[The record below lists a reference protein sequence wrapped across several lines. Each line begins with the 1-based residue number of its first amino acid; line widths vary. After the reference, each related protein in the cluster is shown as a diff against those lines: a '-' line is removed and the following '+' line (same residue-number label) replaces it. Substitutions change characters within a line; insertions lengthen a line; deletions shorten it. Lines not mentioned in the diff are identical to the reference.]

1 MSKNKTIKL
10 KNRMNKAILM
20 IAALM
25 VASIT
30 CQAQLKREYSKSTTT
45 ASPVFSTTASPD
57 IPNTVTFAGEKVS
70 FDRLD
75 MAERLDRELT
85 GIIYGQTTTELC
97 FKRANRYFPALSR
110 ILKEQGVPL
119 DFLYL
124 AVTESSMDY
133 NAYSSAK
140 AAGMWQL
147 LAGTA
152 RDYGLEVGDEVD
164 ERYDPEKSTVAACK
178 YLKAAHKK
186 YGHWPTVAASYNAGM
201 QRLTNELAKQKVD
214 NSFDL
219 YLVQETSRYV
229 FRIIAYKLVME
240 SPKRYGYRF
249 SRKNL
254 WQPVSY
260 TTVDVTGP
268 VASWIDWAKGKG
280 ITYAQLR
287 EANPW
292 IRSTKLTNAA
302 GKTYKVRI
310 PKHNELYRSK
320 RSFTAY
326 NKDWVVD

>member
-1 MSKNKTIKL
+1 MKKVIAMAVLVMAGTI
-10 KNRMNKAILM
+10 
-20 IAALM
+20 
-25 VASIT
+25 VA
-30 CQAQLKREYSKSTTT
+30 QAQLKREYSNMGST
-45 ASPVFSTTASPD
+45 SPVFSVTASPD
-57 IPNTVTFAGEKVS
+57 IPASVTFAGEKVS

-85 GIIYGQTTTELC
+85 SVIYGQTTTELC
-97 FKRANRYFPALSR
+97 FKRANRYFPALSK

-140 AAGMWQL
+140 AAGIWQL

-152 RDYGLEVGDEVD
+152 RDYGLEVNDEVD
-164 ERYDPEKSTVAACK
+164 ERFDPEKSTVAACK
-178 YLKAAHKK
+178 YLKAAYKK

-201 QRLTNELAKQKVD
+201 QRLTNELSKQKVD

-229 FRIIAYKLVME
+229 FRIIAYKLLME
-240 SPKRYGYRF
+240 NPKRYGYRL
-249 SRKNL
+249 SRQHL
-254 WQPVSY
+254 YQPVGY
-260 TTVDVTGP
+260 TVVDVTGP

-292 IRSTKLTNAA
+292 IRSTKLTNAG
-302 GKTYKVRI
+302 GKTYKVRV
-310 PKHNELYRSK
+310 PKQGDLYRSK
-320 RSFTAY
+320 RTFTTY
-326 NKDWVVD
+326 NKDWVID

>member
-1 MSKNKTIKL
+1 MISDKKYNMKRI
-10 KNRMNKAILM
+10 ILM
-20 IAALM
+20 AVLL
-25 VASIT
+25 VASST
-30 CQAQLKREYSKSTTT
+30 MVQAQLKPEYSKTGKG
-45 ASPVFSTTASPD
+45 ASPVFSTIASPD
-57 IPNTVTFAGEKVS
+57 IPMSVTFAGEKIS

-85 GIIYGQTTTELC
+85 SVIYGQTTTELC
-97 FKRANRYFPALSR
+97 FKRANRYFPALAK

-133 NAYSSAK
+133 SAYSSAK

-147 LAGTA
+147 LAGTG
-152 RDYGLEVGDEVD
+152 RDFGLEVTDEVD

-178 YLKAAHKK
+178 YLKSAYKK

-201 QRLTNELAKQKVD
+201 QKISNELSKQKVD

-229 FRIIAYKLVME
+229 FRIIAYKLLME

-254 WQPVSY
+254 WQPVDY
-260 TTVDVTGP
+260 TTVEVTGP

-280 ITYAQLR
+280 LTYAQLR

-292 IRSTKLTNAA
+292 IRSTKLTNAG
-302 GKTYKVRI
+302 GKTYRVRI
-310 PKHNELYRSK
+310 PKQSELYRSK
-320 RSFTAY
+320 RTYTVY
-326 NKDWVVD
+326 NKEWVVD

>member
-1 MSKNKTIKL
+1 MACL
-10 KNRMNKAILM
+10 LM
-20 IAALM
+20 MTAVMA
-25 VASIT
+25 
-30 CQAQLKREYSKSTTT
+30 QAQLKREYGKTTSS
-45 ASPVFSTTASPD
+45 SPVFGVTASPD
-57 IPNTVTFAGEKVS
+57 IPMTVNFAGETVS

-97 FKRANRYFPALSR
+97 FKRANRYFPALAK
-110 ILKEQGVPL
+110 ILKEQGIPL

-147 LAGTA
+147 LAGTG
-152 RDYGLEVGDEVD
+152 RDFGLEVGDEVD

-178 YLKAAHKK
+178 YLKAAYKK

-201 QRLTNELAKQKVD
+201 QKLSGELSKQKVD

-254 WQPVSY
+254 WQPVAY
-260 TTVDVTGP
+260 TTVDVTGS
-268 VASWIDWAKGKG
+268 VASWIDWAKSKG

-292 IRSTKLTNAA
+292 IRSTKLTNAG

-310 PKHNELYRSK
+310 SKSSELYRSK
-320 RSFTAY
+320 RTFTAY
-326 NKDWVVD
+326 NKDWVID

>member
-1 MSKNKTIKL
+1 MKKVII
-10 KNRMNKAILM
+10 M
-20 IAALM
+20 AALLLM
-25 VASIT
+25 SSAVA
-30 CQAQLKREYSKSTTT
+30 QGQLKREYSNPSSKEST
-45 ASPVFSTTASPD
+45 VFSTTASPE
-57 IPNTVTFAGEKVS
+57 IPTSVTFAGETVS

-85 GIIYGQTTTELC
+85 SVIYGQTTTELC
-97 FKRANRYFPALSR
+97 FKRANRYFPVLAK

-147 LAGTA
+147 LAGTG

-178 YLKAAHKK
+178 YLKAAYKK
-186 YGHWPTVAASYNAGM
+186 YGHWATVAASYNAGM
-201 QRLTNELAKQKVD
+201 QKITNELSKQKVD

-229 FRIIAYKLVME
+229 FRIIAYKLLME

-249 SRKNL
+249 SRKQL
-254 WQPVSY
+254 YQPVSY
-260 TTVDVTGP
+260 TTVDVTGS
-268 VASWIDWAKGKG
+268 VANWVDWAKAKG

-287 EANPW
+287 DANPW
-292 IRSTKLTNAA
+292 IRSTKLTNAS

-310 PKHNELYRSK
+310 PKQSDLYRSK
-320 RSFTAY
+320 RTFTVY

>member
-1 MSKNKTIKL
+1 MKK
-10 KNRMNKAILM
+10 MILM
-20 IAALM
+20 AVLL
-25 VASIT
+25 VASAT
-30 CQAQLKREYSKSTTT
+30 VAQAQLKREYSKATTGSS
-45 ASPVFSTTASPD
+45 SPVFSTTASPD
-57 IPNTVTFAGEKVS
+57 IPMSVTFAGEKVS

-85 GIIYGQTTTELC
+85 SIIYGQTTTELC
-97 FKRANRYFPALSR
+97 FKRANRYFPVLAK

-147 LAGTA
+147 LAGTG
-152 RDYGLEVGDEVD
+152 RDYGLEVTDEVD
-164 ERYDPEKSTVAACK
+164 ERYDPERSTVAACK
-178 YLKAAHKK
+178 YLKAAYKK

-201 QRLTNELAKQKVD
+201 GKITSELSKQRVD

-229 FRIIAYKLVME
+229 FRIIAYKLLME
-240 SPKRYGYRF
+240 TPKRYGYRF

-254 WQPVSY
+254 WQPVDY
-260 TTVDVTGP
+260 TTVDVTGS
-268 VASWIDWAKGKG
+268 VANWIDWAIDKG

-292 IRSTKLTNAA
+292 IRSTKLTNAS
-302 GKTYKVRI
+302 GKTYKVRV
-310 PKHNELYRSK
+310 PKQNDLYRSK
-320 RSFTAY
+320 RTFSVY
-326 NKDWVVD
+326 NKDWVID

>member
-1 MSKNKTIKL
+1 M
-10 KNRMNKAILM
+10 ILM
-20 IAALM
+20 AVLL
-25 VASIT
+25 VASAT
-30 CQAQLKREYSKSTTT
+30 VAQAQLKREYSKATTGSS
-45 ASPVFSTTASPD
+45 SPVFSTTASPD
-57 IPNTVTFAGEKVS
+57 IPMSVTFAGEKVS

-85 GIIYGQTTTELC
+85 SIIYGQTTTELC
-97 FKRANRYFPALSR
+97 FKRANRYFPVLAK

-147 LAGTA
+147 LAGTG
-152 RDYGLEVGDEVD
+152 RDYGLEVTDEVD
-164 ERYDPEKSTVAACK
+164 ERYDPERSTVAACK
-178 YLKAAHKK
+178 YLKAAYKK

-201 QRLTNELAKQKVD
+201 GKITSELSKQRVD

-229 FRIIAYKLVME
+229 FRIIAYKLLME
-240 SPKRYGYRF
+240 TPKRYGYRF

-254 WQPVSY
+254 WQPVDY
-260 TTVDVTGP
+260 TTVDVTGS
-268 VASWIDWAKGKG
+268 VASWIDWAKDKG

-292 IRSTKLTNAA
+292 IRSTKLTNAS
-302 GKTYKVRI
+302 GKTYKVRV
-310 PKHNELYRSK
+310 PKQNDLYRSK
-320 RSFTAY
+320 RTFSVY
-326 NKDWVVD
+326 NKDWVID

>member
-1 MSKNKTIKL
+1 MLSSL
-10 KNRMNKAILM
+10 AIAGEVFIFATQKEDSEAIQQRAIM
-20 IAALM
+20 ANYRVYA
-25 VASIT
+25 
-30 CQAQLKREYSKSTTT
+30 
-45 ASPVFSTTASPD
+45 PVIPD
-57 IPNTVTFAGEKVS
+57 TMTFAGERVPLENYYV
-70 FDRLD
+70 REGLD
-75 MAERLDRELT
+75 NEL
-85 GIIYGQTTTELC
+85 IINMYRQSSTLLY
-97 FKRANRYFPALSR
+97 FKRANRYFPALSK

-140 AAGMWQL
+140 AAGIWQL

-152 RDYGLEVGDEVD
+152 RDYGLEVNDEVD
-164 ERYDPEKSTVAACK
+164 ERFDPEKSTVAACK
-178 YLKAAHKK
+178 YLKAAYKK

-201 QRLTNELAKQKVD
+201 QRLTNELSKQKVD

-240 SPKRYGYRF
+240 NPKRYGYRL
-249 SRKNL
+249 SRQHL
-254 WQPVSY
+254 YQPVGY
-260 TTVDVTGP
+260 TVVDVTGP

-292 IRSTKLTNAA
+292 IRSTKLTNAG
-302 GKTYKVRI
+302 GKTYKVRV
-310 PKHNELYRSK
+310 PKQGDLYRSK
-320 RSFTAY
+320 RTFTTY
-326 NKDWVVD
+326 NKDWVID

>member
-1 MSKNKTIKL
+1 MKRI
-10 KNRMNKAILM
+10 ILM
-20 IAALM
+20 ACLLVMTAVM
-25 VASIT
+25 A
-30 CQAQLKREYSKSTTT
+30 QAQLKREYGKTTSS
-45 ASPVFSTTASPD
+45 SPVFGVTASPD
-57 IPNTVTFAGEKVS
+57 IPMTVNFAGETVS

-97 FKRANRYFPALSR
+97 FKRANRYFPALAK
-110 ILKEQGVPL
+110 ILKEQGIPL

-152 RDYGLEVGDEVD
+152 RDFGLEVGDEVD

-178 YLKAAHKK
+178 YLKAAYKK

-201 QRLTNELAKQKVD
+201 QKLSGELSKQKVD

-254 WQPVSY
+254 WQPVAY
-260 TTVDVTGP
+260 TTVDVTGS
-268 VASWIDWAKGKG
+268 VASWIDWAKSKG

-292 IRSTKLTNAA
+292 IRSTKLTNAG

-310 PKHNELYRSK
+310 PKSSELYRSK
-320 RSFTAY
+320 RTFTAY
-326 NKDWVVD
+326 NKDWVID

>member
-1 MSKNKTIKL
+1 MKRI
-10 KNRMNKAILM
+10 ILM
-20 IAALM
+20 AVVMMA
-25 VASIT
+25 ASIT
-30 CQAQLKREYSKSTTT
+30 SQAQLKREYSKQET

-57 IPNTVTFAGEKVS
+57 IPTSVTFAGEKVS

-97 FKRANRYFPALSR
+97 FKRANRYFPALAK
-110 ILKEQGVPL
+110 ILKDQGVPL

-140 AAGMWQL
+140 AAGTWQL

-152 RDYGLEVGDEVD
+152 RDYGLEVSDEVD
-164 ERYDPEKSTVAACK
+164 ERFDPEKSTVAACK
-178 YLKAAHKK
+178 YLKAAYKK

-201 QRLTNELAKQKVD
+201 QRLSNELSKQKVD

-240 SPKRYGYRF
+240 APKRYGYRF
-249 SRKNL
+249 SRKHL
-254 WQPVSY
+254 YQPVSY

-268 VASWIDWAKGKG
+268 VASWIDWALGKG

-292 IRSTKLTNAA
+292 IRSTKLTNSAC
-302 GKTYKVRI
+302 KTYKVRV
-310 PKHNELYRSK
+310 PKQSDLYRSK
-320 RSFTAY
+320 RTFTVY

>member
-1 MSKNKTIKL
+1 MKKI
-10 KNRMNKAILM
+10 ILM
-20 IAALM
+20 AALLM
-25 VASIT
+25 VNSLAG
-30 CQAQLKREYSKSTTT
+30 QAQLKKEYSKPST
-45 ASPVFSTTASPD
+45 SGNSSVVFSPTASPD
-57 IPNTVTFAGEKVS
+57 IPMSVTFAGEKVS

-97 FKRANRYFPALSR
+97 FKRANRYFPALAK
-110 ILKEQGVPL
+110 ILKDQGVPL

-152 RDYGLEVGDEVD
+152 RDYGLEVSDEVD
-164 ERYDPEKSTVAACK
+164 ERFDPEKSTVAACK
-178 YLKAAHKK
+178 YLKSAYKK

-201 QRLTNELAKQKVD
+201 QRLSNELSKQQVT

-240 SPKRYGYRF
+240 APKRYGYRL
-249 SRKNL
+249 SRKHL
-254 WQPVSY
+254 YQPVDY
-260 TTVDVTGP
+260 TTVDVSGS
-268 VASWIDWAKGKG
+268 VASWVTWAKEKG

-292 IRSTKLTNAA
+292 IRATKLTNAS
-302 GKTYKVRI
+302 GKTYKVRV
-310 PKHNELYRSK
+310 PKQSELYRSK
-320 RSFTAY
+320 RTFTAY

>member
-1 MSKNKTIKL
+1 MGL
-10 KNRMNKAILM
+10 V
-20 IAALM
+20 LM
-25 VASIT
+25 VSSTTAW
-30 CQAQLKREYSKSTTT
+30 AQLKPEYSKTGTS

-57 IPNTVTFAGEKVS
+57 IPMSVTFAGETIS

-85 GIIYGQTTTELC
+85 SIIYGQTTTELC
-97 FKRANRYFPALSR
+97 FKRANRYFPVLAK
-110 ILKEQGVPL
+110 ILKEQNVPL

-147 LAGTA
+147 LAGTG
-152 RDYGLEVGDEVD
+152 RDYGLEVTDEVD

-178 YLKAAHKK
+178 YLKAAYKK
-186 YGHWPTVAASYNAGM
+186 FGHWPTVAASYNAGM
-201 QRLTNELAKQKVD
+201 GKISSELSKQRVD

-229 FRIIAYKLVME
+229 FRIIAYKLLME

-249 SRKNL
+249 SRKHL
-254 WQPVSY
+254 YQPVSY
-260 TTVDVTGP
+260 TTVEVAGA
-268 VASWIDWAKGKG
+268 VASWVDWAKDRG

-292 IRSTKLTNAA
+292 IRSTKLTNAS
-302 GKTYKVRI
+302 GKTYQVRI
-310 PKHNELYRSK
+310 PKQSDLYRSK
-320 RSFTAY
+320 RTNSVY
-326 NKDWVVD
+326 NKDWVID

>member
-1 MSKNKTIKL
+1 MAVL
-10 KNRMNKAILM
+10 LM
-20 IAALM
+20 AVSTTA
-25 VASIT
+25 
-30 CQAQLKREYSKSTTT
+30 QGQLKREYSKTT

-57 IPNTVTFAGEKVS
+57 IPMSVVFAGETVN

-85 GIIYGQTTTELC
+85 GVIYGQTTTELC
-97 FKRANRYFPALSR
+97 FKRANRYFPVLSK

-152 RDYGLEVGDEVD
+152 RDFGLEVTDDVD

-178 YLKAAHKK
+178 YLKSAYKK

-201 QRLTNELAKQKVD
+201 QKISNELSKQRVD

-229 FRIIAYKLVME
+229 FRIIAYKLLME
-240 SPKRYGYRF
+240 NPKRYGYRF

-254 WQPVSY
+254 YQPVDY
-260 TTVDVTGP
+260 TTVDVTGS

-292 IRSTKLTNAA
+292 IRSTKLTNAS

-310 PKHNELYRSK
+310 PKQSDLYRSK
-320 RSFTAY
+320 RSYTVY
-326 NKDWVVD
+326 NKDWVID

>member
-1 MSKNKTIKL
+1 MKK
-10 KNRMNKAILM
+10 MILM
-20 IAALM
+20 AVLLM
-25 VASIT
+25 ATSIPG
-30 CQAQLKREYSKSTTT
+30 QAQLKREYSKNTTSS
-45 ASPVFSTTASPD
+45 SPVFSVTASPD
-57 IPNTVTFAGEKVS
+57 IPMSVTFAGEKVS

-97 FKRANRYFPALSR
+97 FKRANRYFPALAK

-147 LAGTA
+147 LAGTG
-152 RDYGLEVGDEVD
+152 RDFGLEVSDEVD
-164 ERYDPEKSTVAACK
+164 ERFDPEKSTVAACK
-178 YLKAAHKK
+178 YLKAAYKK

-201 QRLTNELAKQKVD
+201 QKISGELSKQKVD

-254 WQPVSY
+254 WQPVDY
-260 TTVDVTGP
+260 TTVDVSGSVP
-268 VASWIDWAKGKG
+268 SWIDWAKGKG

-292 IRSTKLTNAA
+292 IRSTKLTNAG
-302 GKTYKVRI
+302 GKTYKVRV
-310 PKHNELYRSK
+310 PKQNELFRSK
-320 RSFTAY
+320 RAYSVY
-326 NKDWVVD
+326 NKEWVVD

>member
-1 MSKNKTIKL
+1 
-10 KNRMNKAILM
+10 
-20 IAALM
+20 M
-25 VASIT
+25 VVLLAVST
-30 CQAQLKREYSKSTTT
+30 TAQSQLKREYSKTTEQ
-45 ASPVFSTTASPD
+45 SPVFGVTASPD
-57 IPNTVTFAGEKVS
+57 IPASVTFAGETVS

-85 GIIYGQTTTELC
+85 GVIYGQTTTELC
-97 FKRANRYFPALSR
+97 FKRANRYFPALAK
-110 ILKEQGVPL
+110 ILKEQGVPQ

-147 LAGTA
+147 LAGTG
-152 RDYGLEVGDEVD
+152 RDYGLEVGEDVD

-178 YLKAAHKK
+178 YLKAAYKK

-201 QRLTNELAKQKVD
+201 GKISSELSKQQVD

-229 FRIIAYKLVME
+229 FRIIAYKLLME
-240 SPKRYGYRF
+240 NPKRYGYRF

-254 WQPVSY
+254 YQPVDY
-260 TTVDVTGP
+260 TTVEVTGS
-268 VASWIDWAKGKG
+268 VTSWIDWAKDKG

-292 IRSTKLTNAA
+292 IRSTKLTNAG
-302 GKTYKVRI
+302 GKTYKVRL
-310 PKHNELYRSK
+310 PKQSDLYRSK
-320 RSFTAY
+320 RSYTVY
-326 NKDWVVD
+326 NKDWVID

>member
-1 MSKNKTIKL
+1 MK
-10 KNRMNKAILM
+10 KAILF
-20 IAALM
+20 IALM
-25 VASIT
+25 LATIT
-30 CQAQLKREYSKSTTT
+30 VQAQLKREYSKSATSS
-45 ASPVFSTTASPD
+45 SPVFSTTASPD
-57 IPNTVTFAGEKVS
+57 IPSSVTFAGEKVS

-97 FKRANRYFPALSR
+97 FKRANRYFPALSN

-124 AVTESSMDY
+124 AVTESSLDY

-140 AAGMWQL
+140 AAGTWQL

-152 RDYGLEVGDEVD
+152 RDYGLEVSDEVD
-164 ERYDPEKSTVAACK
+164 ERFDPEKSTVAACK
-178 YLKAAHKK
+178 YLKSAYKK

-201 QRLTNELAKQKVD
+201 QRLTSELTKQKVE

-240 SPKRYGYRF
+240 NPKRYGYRF

-254 WQPVSY
+254 WQPVAY
-260 TTVDVTGP
+260 TTVDVTGAVP
-268 VASWIDWAKGKG
+268 SWVDWAQSKG

-292 IRSTKLTNAA
+292 IRSTKLTNAG

-310 PKHNELYRSK
+310 PKQSDLYRSK
-320 RSFTAY
+320 RTFTIY
-326 NKDWVVD
+326 NKDWVID

>member
-1 MSKNKTIKL
+1 MKK
-10 KNRMNKAILM
+10 IL
-20 IAALM
+20 LM
-25 VASIT
+25 AVLMLAVST
-30 CQAQLKREYSKSTTT
+30 TAQAQLKKEYSKPTTQ
-45 ASPVFSTTASPD
+45 SPVFGVTASPD
-57 IPNTVTFAGEKVS
+57 IPMSVTFAGETVS

-85 GIIYGQTTTELC
+85 GVIYGQTTTELC
-97 FKRANRYFPALSR
+97 FKRANRYFPVLAK

-147 LAGTA
+147 LAGTG
-152 RDYGLEVGDEVD
+152 RDYGLEVGEDVD

-178 YLKAAHKK
+178 YLKAAYKK

-201 QRLTNELAKQKVD
+201 QKISNELSKQRVD

-229 FRIIAYKLVME
+229 FRIIAYKLLME
-240 SPKRYGYRF
+240 NPKRYGYRF

-254 WQPVSY
+254 YQPVDY
-260 TTVDVTGP
+260 TTVEVTGS
-268 VASWIDWAKGKG
+268 VASWIDWAKDKG
-280 ITYAQLR
+280 LTYAQLR

-292 IRSTKLTNAA
+292 IRSTKLSNAS
-302 GKTYKVRI
+302 GKTYKVRV
-310 PKHNELYRSK
+310 PKKNDLYRSK
-320 RSFTAY
+320 RTYTVY
-326 NKDWVVD
+326 NKDWVID

>member
-1 MSKNKTIKL
+1 MAV
-10 KNRMNKAILM
+10 MLM
-20 IAALM
+20 AVSTTA
-25 VASIT
+25 
-30 CQAQLKREYSKSTTT
+30 QAQLKREYSKTAT
-45 ASPVFSTTASPD
+45 ASPVFSVTASPD
-57 IPNTVTFAGEKVS
+57 IPSSVTFAGETVS

-85 GIIYGQTTTELC
+85 GVIYGQTTSELC
-97 FKRANRYFPALSR
+97 FKRANRYFPALAK

-147 LAGTA
+147 LSGTA
-152 RDYGLEVGDEVD
+152 RDFGLEVGEDVD

-178 YLKAAHKK
+178 YLKSAYKK

-201 QRLTNELAKQKVD
+201 QKISNELSKQRVD

-229 FRIIAYKLVME
+229 FRIIAYKLLME
-240 SPKRYGYRF
+240 NPKRYGYRF

-254 WQPVSY
+254 YQPVAY
-260 TTVDVTGP
+260 TTVDVTGS
-268 VASWIDWAKGKG
+268 VASWIDWARDKG

-292 IRSTKLTNAA
+292 IRSTKLTNAS

-310 PKHNELYRSK
+310 PKQSELYRSK
-320 RSFTAY
+320 RTYTVY
-326 NKDWVVD
+326 NKDWVID

>member
-1 MSKNKTIKL
+1 MKK
-10 KNRMNKAILM
+10 MILM
-20 IAALM
+20 AVLLM
-25 VASIT
+25 AASIPG
-30 CQAQLKREYSKSTTT
+30 QAQLKREYSKNTTSS
-45 ASPVFSTTASPD
+45 SPVFSVTASPD
-57 IPNTVTFAGEKVS
+57 IPMSVTFAGEKVS

-97 FKRANRYFPALSR
+97 FKRANRYFPALAK

-147 LAGTA
+147 LAGTG
-152 RDYGLEVGDEVD
+152 RDFGLEVSDEVD
-164 ERYDPEKSTVAACK
+164 ERFDPEKSTVAACK
-178 YLKAAHKK
+178 YLKAAYKK

-201 QRLTNELAKQKVD
+201 QKISGELSKQKVD

-229 FRIIAYKLVME
+229 FRVIAYKLVME

-254 WQPVSY
+254 WQPVDY
-260 TTVDVTGP
+260 TTVDVSGSVP
-268 VASWIDWAKGKG
+268 SWIDWAKDKG

-292 IRSTKLTNAA
+292 IRSTKLTNAG
-302 GKTYKVRI
+302 GKTYKVRV
-310 PKHNELYRSK
+310 PKQNELFRSK
-320 RSFTAY
+320 RAYSVY
-326 NKDWVVD
+326 NKEWVVD

>member
-1 MSKNKTIKL
+1 MKK
-10 KNRMNKAILM
+10 MILM
-20 IAALM
+20 AVLLLA
-25 VASIT
+25 ASIPG
-30 CQAQLKREYSKSTTT
+30 QAQLKREYSKNTTSS
-45 ASPVFSTTASPD
+45 SPVFSVTASPD
-57 IPNTVTFAGEKVS
+57 IPMSVTFAGEKVS

-97 FKRANRYFPALSR
+97 FKRANRYFPALAK

-147 LAGTA
+147 LAGTG
-152 RDYGLEVGDEVD
+152 RDFGLEVSDEVD
-164 ERYDPEKSTVAACK
+164 ERFDPEKSTVAACK
-178 YLKAAHKK
+178 YLKAAYKK

-201 QRLTNELAKQKVD
+201 QKISGELSKQKVD

-254 WQPVSY
+254 WQPVDY
-260 TTVDVTGP
+260 TTVDVSGSVP
-268 VASWIDWAKGKG
+268 SWIDWAKGKG

-292 IRSTKLTNAA
+292 IRSTKLTNAG
-302 GKTYKVRI
+302 GKTYKVRV
-310 PKHNELYRSK
+310 PKQSELYRSK
-320 RSFTAY
+320 RSYSVY
-326 NKDWVVD
+326 NKEWVVD

>member
-1 MSKNKTIKL
+1 MKK
-10 KNRMNKAILM
+10 IL
-20 IAALM
+20 LM
-25 VASIT
+25 AVLMLAVST
-30 CQAQLKREYSKSTTT
+30 TAQAQFKKEYSKPTTQ
-45 ASPVFSTTASPD
+45 SPVFGVTASPD
-57 IPNTVTFAGEKVS
+57 IPMSVTFAGETVS

-85 GIIYGQTTTELC
+85 GVIYGQTTTELC
-97 FKRANRYFPALSR
+97 FKRANRYFPVLAK

-147 LAGTA
+147 LAGTG
-152 RDYGLEVGDEVD
+152 RDYGLEVGEDVD

-178 YLKAAHKK
+178 YLKAAYKK

-201 QRLTNELAKQKVD
+201 QKISNELSKQRVD

-229 FRIIAYKLVME
+229 FRVIAYKLLME
-240 SPKRYGYRF
+240 NPKRYGYRF

-254 WQPVSY
+254 YQPVDY
-260 TTVDVTGP
+260 TTVEVTGS
-268 VASWIDWAKGKG
+268 VASWIDWAKDKG

-292 IRSTKLTNAA
+292 IRSTKLSNAS

-310 PKHNELYRSK
+310 PKQSDLYRSK
-320 RSFTAY
+320 RSYTVY
-326 NKDWVVD
+326 NKDWVID

>member
-1 MSKNKTIKL
+1 MKKT
-10 KNRMNKAILM
+10 ILM
-20 IAALM
+20 IALLM
-25 VASIT
+25 ATSIT
-30 CQAQLKREYSKSTTT
+30 TQAQLKREYSKTNT

-57 IPNTVTFAGEKVS
+57 IPTSVTFAGEKVS

-97 FKRANRYFPALSR
+97 FKRANRYFPALAK
-110 ILKEQGVPL
+110 ILKEQSVPL

-147 LAGTA
+147 LAGTG
-152 RDYGLEVGDEVD
+152 RDYGLEVNDEVD
-164 ERYDPEKSTVAACK
+164 ERYDPEKATVAACK
-178 YLKAAHKK
+178 YLKSAYKK

-201 QRLTNELAKQKVD
+201 QRLTNELTKQEVD

-249 SRKNL
+249 SRKHL
-254 WQPVSY
+254 YQPVDY
-260 TTVDVTGP
+260 TTVDVTGA

-280 ITYAQLR
+280 IT
-287 EANPW
+287 
-292 IRSTKLTNAA
+292 
-302 GKTYKVRI
+302 
-310 PKHNELYRSK
+310 
-320 RSFTAY
+320 
-326 NKDWVVD
+326 

>member
-1 MSKNKTIKL
+1 MS
-10 KNRMNKAILM
+10 
-20 IAALM
+20 
-25 VASIT
+25 
-30 CQAQLKREYSKSTTT
+30 
-45 ASPVFSTTASPD
+45 
-57 IPNTVTFAGEKVS
+57 VTFAGETVS

-85 GIIYGQTTTELC
+85 GVIYGQTTTELC
-97 FKRANRYFPALSR
+97 FKRANRYFPVLAK

-147 LAGTA
+147 LAGTG
-152 RDYGLEVGDEVD
+152 RDYGLEVGEDVD

-178 YLKAAHKK
+178 YLKAAYKK

-201 QRLTNELAKQKVD
+201 QKISNELSKQRVD

-229 FRIIAYKLVME
+229 FRVIAYKLLME
-240 SPKRYGYRF
+240 NPKRYGYRF

-254 WQPVSY
+254 YQPVDY
-260 TTVDVTGP
+260 TTVEVTGS
-268 VASWIDWAKGKG
+268 VASWIDWAKDKG

-292 IRSTKLTNAA
+292 IRSTKLSNAS

-310 PKHNELYRSK
+310 PKQSDLYRSK
-320 RSFTAY
+320 RSYTVY
-326 NKDWVVD
+326 NKDWVID

>member
-1 MSKNKTIKL
+1 MISDKKYNMKRI
-10 KNRMNKAILM
+10 ILM
-20 IAALM
+20 AALL
-25 VASIT
+25 VASST
-30 CQAQLKREYSKSTTT
+30 MVQAQLKPEYSKTGKG
-45 ASPVFSTTASPD
+45 ASPVFSTIASPD
-57 IPNTVTFAGEKVS
+57 IPMSVTFAGEKIS

-85 GIIYGQTTTELC
+85 SVIYGQTTTELC
-97 FKRANRYFPALSR
+97 FKRANRYFPALAK

-133 NAYSSAK
+133 SAYSSAK
-140 AAGMWQL
+140 AAGIWQL
-147 LAGTA
+147 LAGTG
-152 RDYGLEVGDEVD
+152 RDFGLEVTDEVD

-178 YLKAAHKK
+178 YLKSAYKK

-201 QRLTNELAKQKVD
+201 QKISNELSKQKVD

-229 FRIIAYKLVME
+229 FRIIAYKLLME

-254 WQPVSY
+254 WQPVDY
-260 TTVDVTGP
+260 TTVEVTGP

-280 ITYAQLR
+280 LTYAQLR

-292 IRSTKLTNAA
+292 IRSTKLTNAG
-302 GKTYKVRI
+302 GKTYRVRI
-310 PKHNELYRSK
+310 PKQSDLYRSK
-320 RSFTAY
+320 RTYTVY
-326 NKDWVVD
+326 NKEWVVD

>member
-1 MSKNKTIKL
+1 MAV
-10 KNRMNKAILM
+10 MLM
-20 IAALM
+20 AVSTTA
-25 VASIT
+25 
-30 CQAQLKREYSKSTTT
+30 QAQLKREYSKT
-45 ASPVFSTTASPD
+45 ATESPVFSVTASPD
-57 IPNTVTFAGEKVS
+57 IPSSVTFAGETVS

-85 GIIYGQTTTELC
+85 GVIYGQTTSELC
-97 FKRANRYFPALSR
+97 FKRANRYFPALAK

-147 LAGTA
+147 LSGTA
-152 RDYGLEVGDEVD
+152 RDFGLEVGEDVD

-178 YLKAAHKK
+178 YLKSAYKK

-201 QRLTNELAKQKVD
+201 QKISNELSKQRVD

-229 FRIIAYKLVME
+229 FRIIAYKLLME
-240 SPKRYGYRF
+240 NPKRYGYRF

-254 WQPVSY
+254 YQPVAY
-260 TTVDVTGP
+260 TTVDVTGS
-268 VASWIDWAKGKG
+268 VASWIDWARDKG

-292 IRSTKLTNAA
+292 IRSTKLTNAS

-310 PKHNELYRSK
+310 PKQSELYRSK
-320 RSFTAY
+320 RTYTVY
-326 NKDWVVD
+326 NKDWVID

>member
-1 MSKNKTIKL
+1 MKKYMLLTV
-10 KNRMNKAILM
+10 
-20 IAALM
+20 ALFM
-25 VASIT
+25 VSSIT
-30 CQAQLKREYSKSTTT
+30 TQAQLKREYSKTS
-45 ASPVFSTTASPD
+45 SGPVFSTTASPD
-57 IPNTVTFAGEKVS
+57 IPTSVNFAGEKVS

-97 FKRANRYFPALSR
+97 FKRANRYFPVLAQ

-152 RDYGLEVGDEVD
+152 RDFGLEVGDDVD

-178 YLKAAHKK
+178 YLKAAYKK

-201 QRLTNELAKQKVD
+201 QKLSNELTKQKVD

-260 TTVDVTGP
+260 TTVDVTGS
-268 VASWIDWAKGKG
+268 VASWVDWAKG

-292 IRSTKLTNAA
+292 IRSTKLTNAS

-310 PKHNELYRSK
+310 PKSSDLYRSK
-320 RSFTAY
+320 RSFTVY
-326 NKDWVVD
+326 NKEWVID

>member
-1 MSKNKTIKL
+1 MKRI
-10 KNRMNKAILM
+10 ILM
-20 IAALM
+20 AFLLM
-25 VASIT
+25 MTAVMA
-30 CQAQLKREYSKSTTT
+30 QAQLKREYGKTTSS
-45 ASPVFSTTASPD
+45 SPVFGVTASPD
-57 IPNTVTFAGEKVS
+57 IPMTVNFAGETVS

-97 FKRANRYFPALSR
+97 FKRANRYFPALAK
-110 ILKEQGVPL
+110 ILKEQGIPL

-147 LAGTA
+147 LAGTG
-152 RDYGLEVGDEVD
+152 RDFGLEVGDEVD

-178 YLKAAHKK
+178 YLKAAYKK

-201 QRLTNELAKQKVD
+201 QKLSGELSKQKVD

-254 WQPVSY
+254 WQPVAY
-260 TTVDVTGP
+260 TTVDVTGS
-268 VASWIDWAKGKG
+268 VASWIDWAKSKG

-292 IRSTKLTNAA
+292 IRSTKLTNSS

-310 PKHNELYRSK
+310 PKSSELYRSK
-320 RSFTAY
+320 RTFTAY
-326 NKDWVVD
+326 NKDWVID

>member
-1 MSKNKTIKL
+1 M
-10 KNRMNKAILM
+10 NRTTQILM
-20 IAALM
+20 AVLL
-25 VASIT
+25 VAFAT
-30 CQAQLKREYSKSTTT
+30 VAQAQLKREYSKATTGSS
-45 ASPVFSTTASPD
+45 SPVFSTTASPD
-57 IPNTVTFAGEKVS
+57 IPMSVTFAGEKVS

-85 GIIYGQTTTELC
+85 SIIYGQTTTELC
-97 FKRANRYFPALSR
+97 FKRANRYFPVLAK

-147 LAGTA
+147 LAGTG
-152 RDYGLEVGDEVD
+152 RDYGLEVTDEVD
-164 ERYDPEKSTVAACK
+164 ERYDPERSTVAACK
-178 YLKAAHKK
+178 YLKAAYKK

-201 QRLTNELAKQKVD
+201 GKITSELSKQRVD

-229 FRIIAYKLVME
+229 FRIIAYKLLME
-240 SPKRYGYRF
+240 TPKRYGYRF

-254 WQPVSY
+254 WQPVDY
-260 TTVDVTGP
+260 TTVDVTGS
-268 VASWIDWAKGKG
+268 VANWIDWAIDKG

-292 IRSTKLTNAA
+292 IRSTKLTNAS
-302 GKTYKVRI
+302 GKTYKVRV
-310 PKHNELYRSK
+310 PKQNDLYRSK
-320 RSFTAY
+320 RTFSVY
-326 NKDWVVD
+326 NKDWVID

>member
-1 MSKNKTIKL
+1 MKKVIAMAVLVMAGTI
-10 KNRMNKAILM
+10 
-20 IAALM
+20 
-25 VASIT
+25 VA
-30 CQAQLKREYSKSTTT
+30 QAQLKREYSNMGST
-45 ASPVFSTTASPD
+45 SPVFSVTASPD
-57 IPNTVTFAGEKVS
+57 IPASVTFAGEKVS

-85 GIIYGQTTTELC
+85 SVIYGQTTTELC
-97 FKRANRYFPALSR
+97 FKRANRYFPALSK

-140 AAGMWQL
+140 AAGIWQL

-152 RDYGLEVGDEVD
+152 RDYGLEVNDEVN
-164 ERYDPEKSTVAACK
+164 ERFDPEKSTVAACK
-178 YLKAAHKK
+178 YLKAAYKK

-201 QRLTNELAKQKVD
+201 QRLTNELSKQKVD

-240 SPKRYGYRF
+240 NPKRYGYRL
-249 SRKNL
+249 SRQHL
-254 WQPVSY
+254 YQPVGY
-260 TTVDVTGP
+260 TVVDVTGP

-287 EANPW
+287 EANPL
-292 IRSTKLTNAA
+292 IRSTKMTNAG
-302 GKTYKVRI
+302 GKTYKVRV
-310 PKHNELYRSK
+310 PKQGDLYRSK
-320 RSFTAY
+320 RTFTTY
-326 NKDWVVD
+326 NKDWVID

>member
-1 MSKNKTIKL
+1 MKKI
-10 KNRMNKAILM
+10 ILM
-20 IAALM
+20 AVLL
-25 VASIT
+25 VAST
-30 CQAQLKREYSKSTTT
+30 TVAQAQLKREYSKTSTGNS
-45 ASPVFSTTASPD
+45 SPVFSTTASPD
-57 IPNTVTFAGEKVS
+57 IPMSINFAGETVS

-85 GIIYGQTTTELC
+85 SIIYGQTTTELC
-97 FKRANRYFPALSR
+97 FKRANRYFPALAK

-133 NAYSSAK
+133 SAYSSAK

-147 LAGTA
+147 LAGTG
-152 RDYGLEVGDEVD
+152 RDFGLEVSDEVD

-178 YLKAAHKK
+178 YLKSAYKR

-201 QRLTNELAKQKVD
+201 QKISNELSKQRVD

-229 FRIIAYKLVME
+229 FRIMAYKLLME

-254 WQPVSY
+254 WQPVDY
-260 TTVDVTGP
+260 TTVDVTGS
-268 VASWIDWAKGKG
+268 VASWIDWAKDKG
-280 ITYAQLR
+280 LTYAQLR

-292 IRSTKLTNAA
+292 IRSTKLTNAS

-310 PKHNELYRSK
+310 PKQSELYRSK
-320 RSFTAY
+320 RTFSVY
-326 NKDWVVD
+326 NKDWVID

>member
-1 MSKNKTIKL
+1 MKK
-10 KNRMNKAILM
+10 MILM
-20 IAALM
+20 AVLLM
-25 VASIT
+25 AASIPG
-30 CQAQLKREYSKSTTT
+30 QAQLKREYSKNTTSS
-45 ASPVFSTTASPD
+45 SPVFSVTASPD
-57 IPNTVTFAGEKVS
+57 IPMSVTFAGEKVS

-97 FKRANRYFPALSR
+97 FKRANRYFPALAK

-147 LAGTA
+147 LAGTG
-152 RDYGLEVGDEVD
+152 RDFGLEVSDEVD
-164 ERYDPEKSTVAACK
+164 ERFDPEKSTVAACK
-178 YLKAAHKK
+178 YLKAAYKK

-201 QRLTNELAKQKVD
+201 QKISGELSKQKVD

-254 WQPVSY
+254 WQPVGY
-260 TTVDVTGP
+260 TTVDVSGSVP
-268 VASWIDWAKGKG
+268 SWIDWAKGKG

-292 IRSTKLTNAA
+292 IRSTKLTNAG
-302 GKTYKVRI
+302 GKTYKVRV
-310 PKHNELYRSK
+310 PKQNELFRSK
-320 RSFTAY
+320 RAYSVY
-326 NKDWVVD
+326 NKEWVVD

>member
-1 MSKNKTIKL
+1 MKK
-10 KNRMNKAILM
+10 MILM
-20 IAALM
+20 AVML
-25 VASIT
+25 VASAT
-30 CQAQLKREYSKSTTT
+30 VAQAQLKREYSKATTGSS
-45 ASPVFSTTASPD
+45 SPVFSTTASPD
-57 IPNTVTFAGEKVS
+57 IPMSVTFAGERVS

-85 GIIYGQTTTELC
+85 SIIYGQTTTELC
-97 FKRANRYFPALSR
+97 FKRANRYFPVLAK

-147 LAGTA
+147 LAGTG
-152 RDYGLEVGDEVD
+152 RDYGLEVTDEVD

-178 YLKAAHKK
+178 YLKAAYKK

-201 QRLTNELAKQKVD
+201 GKITSELSKQRVD

-229 FRIIAYKLVME
+229 FRIIAYKLLME
-240 SPKRYGYRF
+240 TPKRYGYRF

-254 WQPVSY
+254 WQPVDY
-260 TTVDVTGP
+260 TTVDVTGS
-268 VASWIDWAKGKG
+268 VASWIDWAKDKG

-292 IRSTKLTNAA
+292 IRSTKLTNAS
-302 GKTYKVRI
+302 GKTYKVRV
-310 PKHNELYRSK
+310 PKQNDLYRSK
-320 RSFTAY
+320 RTFSVY
-326 NKDWVVD
+326 NKDWVID

>member
-1 MSKNKTIKL
+1 MKRI
-10 KNRMNKAILM
+10 ILM
-20 IAALM
+20 AGLLM
-25 VASIT
+25 IT
-30 CQAQLKREYSKSTTT
+30 AVMAQGQLKREYGKTTSS
-45 ASPVFSTTASPD
+45 SPVYGVTVSPD
-57 IPNTVTFAGEKVS
+57 IPMTVNFAGETVS

-97 FKRANRYFPALSR
+97 FKRANRYFPALAK
-110 ILKEQGVPL
+110 ILKDQGVPL

-147 LAGTA
+147 LAGTG

-178 YLKAAHKK
+178 YLKAAYKK

-201 QRLTNELAKQKVD
+201 QKLSGELSKQKVD

-254 WQPVSY
+254 WQPVAY
-260 TTVDVTGP
+260 TTVDVTGAVP
-268 VASWIDWAKGKG
+268 SWVDWAKSKG

-292 IRSTKLTNAA
+292 IRSTKLTNAG

-310 PKHNELYRSK
+310 PKSSELYRSK
-320 RSFTAY
+320 RTYSVY
-326 NKDWVVD
+326 NKDWVID

>member
-1 MSKNKTIKL
+1 MKKVIAMAVL
-10 KNRMNKAILM
+10 VMAEAI
-20 IAALM
+20 
-25 VASIT
+25 VA
-30 CQAQLKREYSKSTTT
+30 QAQLKREYSNMGST
-45 ASPVFSTTASPD
+45 SPVFSVTASPD
-57 IPNTVTFAGEKVS
+57 IPASVTFAGEKVS

-85 GIIYGQTTTELC
+85 SVIYGQTTTELC
-97 FKRANRYFPALSR
+97 FKRANRYFPALSK

-140 AAGMWQL
+140 AAGIWQL

-152 RDYGLEVGDEVD
+152 RDYGLEVNDEVD
-164 ERYDPEKSTVAACK
+164 ERFDPEKSTVAACK
-178 YLKAAHKK
+178 YLKAAYKK

-201 QRLTNELAKQKVD
+201 QRLTNELSKQKVD

-240 SPKRYGYRF
+240 NPKRYGYRL
-249 SRKNL
+249 SRQHL
-254 WQPVSY
+254 YQPVGY
-260 TTVDVTGP
+260 TVVDVTGP

-292 IRSTKLTNAA
+292 IRSTKLTNAG
-302 GKTYKVRI
+302 GKTYKVRV
-310 PKHNELYRSK
+310 PKQGDLYRSK
-320 RSFTAY
+320 RTFTTY
-326 NKDWVVD
+326 NKDWVID

>member
-1 MSKNKTIKL
+1 MKKI
-10 KNRMNKAILM
+10 ILM
-20 IAALM
+20 AALLM
-25 VASIT
+25 AGTIT
-30 CQAQLKREYSKSTTT
+30 APAQLKREYSKANSGSS
-45 ASPVFSTTASPD
+45 SPVFSVTASPD
-57 IPNTVTFAGEKVS
+57 IPMSVTFAGEKIS

-110 ILKEQGVPL
+110 ILKDQGVPL

-133 NAYSSAK
+133 NAYSSSK

-152 RDYGLEVGDEVD
+152 RDYGLEVSDEVD
-164 ERYDPEKSTVAACK
+164 ERYDPEKATVAACK
-178 YLKAAHKK
+178 YLKAAYKK
-186 YGHWPTVAASYNAGM
+186 YGHWPTVAASYNAGI
-201 QRLTNELAKQKVD
+201 QRLTGELSKQKVD

-240 SPKRYGYRF
+240 SPKRYGYRL
-249 SRKNL
+249 SRKHL

-260 TTVDVTGP
+260 TTVDVTGA
-268 VASWIDWAKGKG
+268 VASWVDWAKSKG
-280 ITYAQLR
+280 LTYAQLR

-292 IRSTKLTNAA
+292 IRSTKLTNTA
-302 GKTYKVRI
+302 GKTYKVRV
-310 PKHNELYRSK
+310 PKSSDLYRSK
-320 RSFTAY
+320 RTFTAY

>member
-1 MSKNKTIKL
+1 MKRI
-10 KNRMNKAILM
+10 ILM
-20 IAALM
+20 ACLLVMTAVM
-25 VASIT
+25 A
-30 CQAQLKREYSKSTTT
+30 QAQLKREYGKTTSS
-45 ASPVFSTTASPD
+45 SPVFGVTASPD
-57 IPNTVTFAGEKVS
+57 IPMTVNFAGETVN

-97 FKRANRYFPALSR
+97 FKRANRYFPALAK
-110 ILKEQGVPL
+110 ILKEQGIPL

-147 LAGTA
+147 LAGTG
-152 RDYGLEVGDEVD
+152 RDFGLEVGDEVD

-178 YLKAAHKK
+178 YLKAAYKK

-201 QRLTNELAKQKVD
+201 QKLSGELSKQKVD

-254 WQPVSY
+254 WQPVAY
-260 TTVDVTGP
+260 TTVDVTGS
-268 VASWIDWAKGKG
+268 VASWIDWAKSKG

-292 IRSTKLTNAA
+292 IRSTKLTNAS

-310 PKHNELYRSK
+310 PKSSELYRSK
-320 RSFTAY
+320 RTFTAY
-326 NKDWVVD
+326 NKDWVID